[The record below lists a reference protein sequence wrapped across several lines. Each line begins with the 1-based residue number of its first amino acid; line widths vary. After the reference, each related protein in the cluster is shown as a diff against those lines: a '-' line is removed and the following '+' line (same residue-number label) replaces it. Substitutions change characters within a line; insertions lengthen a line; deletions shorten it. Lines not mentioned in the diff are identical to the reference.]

1 MIDRQY
7 PDGRD
12 TQRYVKPTYLR
23 DFLNRRG
30 MTYIDIAKNDKI
42 AEKSPEIQNQIST
55 IDLKKPVKVCKYV
68 IRRTMVRWKHTTR

>member
-7 PDGRD
+7 PDERD

-23 DFLNRRG
+23 DFLNRQG

-42 AEKSPEIQNQIST
+42 AEKIP
-55 IDLKKPVKVCKYV
+55 
-68 IRRTMVRWKHTTR
+68 